1 MRLFLILACLF
12 CLFPVA
18 APAAEDARPP
28 VGAAPPDIF
37 GQDKDG
43 KPVALSSHPDKV
55 VIITFWA
62 SWCGPCL
69 RELPVLDKIRRA
81 VGGEHLEV
89 IAVNYEEPRRDFLRI
104 VRELPDSPL
113 TWVHDRKG
121 RIADKYGVKALPNM
135 FIVGRDGKIS
145 SRHIGYGESSI
156 QKIVEEMLALLQPEA
171 LARPAGQ

>member
-1 MRLFLILACLF
+1 MRLSFLLACL
-12 CLFPVA
+12 LTLAAFPA
-18 APAAEDARPP
+18 LAAEDTRPA
-28 VGAAPPDIF
+28 VGTAPPDIF
-37 GQDKDG
+37 GKDKDG
-43 KPVALSSHPDKV
+43 NPVALSGHPDKV

-81 VGGEHLEV
+81 VGSEHLEV
-89 IAVNYEEPRRDFLRI
+89 IAVNFEEPRRDFLRI

-121 RIADKYGVKALPNM
+121 RIAEAYGVKALPNM
-135 FIVGRDGKIS
+135 FIVDRDGTIS

-156 QKIVEEMLALLQPEA
+156 QKIAGEMLALLPPEA